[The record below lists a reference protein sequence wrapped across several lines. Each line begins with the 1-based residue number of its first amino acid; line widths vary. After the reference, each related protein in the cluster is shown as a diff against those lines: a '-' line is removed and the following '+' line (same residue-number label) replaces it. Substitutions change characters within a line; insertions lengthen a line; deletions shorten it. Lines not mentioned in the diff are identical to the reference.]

1 MKKINTKVSKRIAAI
16 ILAAFA
22 ACSVMGC
29 SVEKNFTVTETH
41 TETDANGNTTT
52 TTTTNHNG
60 EVTTETTSTT
70 AAEAMSSMEKEMD
83 VEEISEVAAYKN
95 IPIAFTNEMG
105 WDIKDLYIKMSS
117 QSEWSDNFLSEDQY
131 IDNGLTANGITLNY
145 TEEEHFMDV
154 RVADSNGDGEEF
166 TEIELP
172 AEGADHIEVV
182 FGYDEVNDVFTA
194 TVNAE

>member
-60 EVTTETTSTT
+60 DVTTETYTTSADGENTVV
-70 AAEAMSSMEKEMD
+70 EA
-83 VEEISEVAAYKN
+83 EEIDADEPELFSQVPMA
-95 IPIAFTNEMG
+95 IANDMG
-105 WDIKDLYIKMSS
+105 FDITELNIKMSTD
-117 QSEWSDNFLSEDQY
+117 ETWSDNLVDEGVCIENGIVARGITMTFDEEHRFIDIHVAGSNGED
-131 IDNGLTANGITLNY
+131 IEFNGL
-145 TEEEHFMDV
+145 
-154 RVADSNGDGEEF
+154 
-166 TEIELP
+166 ELP
-172 AEGADHIEVV
+172 TEFDDEIVLSFECEGE
-182 FGYDEVNDVFTA
+182 GSY
-194 TVNAE
+194 TVYTIS